1 MSYLCIMKLKKHTL
15 TTDMSP
21 TDISLVV
28 KETVKWC
35 KSNMGIY
42 NRRKSGNFKYRVR
55 PMLKRE
61 LNDAGPC
68 MGRFYSATNTLVIF
82 PEHNDSVREL
92 IETTIH
98 EYTHY
103 LQPLTKYNKLSVQ
116 YGYNKHPQEV
126 EARRNERKLFTKCFK
141 SVALAL
147 KKI

>member
-1 MSYLCIMKLKKHTL
+1 MKLKKHTL
-15 TTDMSP
+15 TSDMSP

-28 KETVKWC
+28 RETVKWC
-35 KSNMGIY
+35 KSNMGVY
-42 NRRKSGNFKYRVR
+42 NRRQSGKFNYRVR
-55 PMLKRE
+55 PMKKKE
-61 LNDAGPC
+61 LIEAGGPC
-68 MGRFYSATNTLVIF
+68 MGRFYSSTNTLVIF

-126 EARRNERKLFTKCFK
+126 EARKNERKLFGKCFK
-141 SVALAL
+141 SVSLAF
-147 KKI
+147 KK